1 MSIKVEYSSVFN
13 RYTDNQSD
21 VKVEGKTAGE
31 CLHDLARQ
39 YPKFGEILLDKNQDI
54 LPTFDI
60 FVNGEDTYPHAMTYP
75 IKDGDKISIILLIHG
90 G

>member
-1 MSIKVEYSSVFN
+1 MSIHIEFSSVFT

-21 VKVEGKTAGE
+21 IKVEGKTAGE
-31 CLHDLARQ
+31 CLHDLALR
-39 YPKFGEILLDKNQDI
+39 YPKFGEILLDKKGDL

-60 FVNGEDTYPHAMTYP
+60 FVNGEDTYPHTMTYP
-75 IKDGDKISIILLIHG
+75 TKDGDKINIVLLIHG